1 MKLKQLIKSN
11 LPNLRYFNR
20 KRKSGLKTCLGPDNY
35 SYRMFFSSFKNT
47 LNESFEED
55 LKNIEYF
62 IDIGSNIGWYSLCA
76 VKSSNCNVISVEP
89 HPNTFITLLT
99 NIKINNYSKKIIPI
113 NSGICTKM
121 SSVSITDKSSSDK
134 NNLEF
139 ASSGGYK
146 ILPLSLDDL
155 ILRVPKGR
163 KIAIKID
170 VEGLEEDVILS
181 GQDSF
186 LNRKEIKLIYV
197 EILNKNILSIEKI
210 LKNFGFKCIKNTPN
224 IKSKCVNSIYKK
236 IN

>member
-20 KRKSGLKTCLGPDNY
+20 KRKNGLKTCLGPDNY

-99 NIKINNYSKKIIPI
+99 NIKIN
-113 NSGICTKM
+113 
-121 SSVSITDKSSSDK
+121 
-134 NNLEF
+134 
-139 ASSGGYK
+139 
-146 ILPLSLDDL
+146 
-155 ILRVPKGR
+155 
-163 KIAIKID
+163 
-170 VEGLEEDVILS
+170 
-181 GQDSF
+181 
-186 LNRKEIKLIYV
+186 
-197 EILNKNILSIEKI
+197 
-210 LKNFGFKCIKNTPN
+210 
-224 IKSKCVNSIYKK
+224 
-236 IN
+236 